1 MKFTAPTKERHDIWL
16 NVHLLSFVLRF
27 SSNQRGFYRPS
38 NTCSRGRAVCHFRR
52 GWVDR
57 TAQIR
62 GQVPQHSAP
71 CLGTLNSL
79 WTIVNMGITT
89 LNYWPAPKAL
99 EAGAVFILVATLGAP
114 PVARASEVRHSSQLV
129 APLASVRVHRLPNIY
144 DTQARRGRTVRRS
157 LMSRV
162 ALERRK
168 SWNLS
173 STMRPCQIKD
183 SKVWKMCELAVTDYT
198 QSAEIPP
205 NTTRITTTTTTT
217 IPTETIP
224 PPDAPACETDT

>member
-1 MKFTAPTKERHDIWL
+1 M
-16 NVHLLSFVLRF
+16 
-27 SSNQRGFYRPS
+27 
-38 NTCSRGRAVCHFRR
+38 
-52 GWVDR
+52 DR
-57 TAQIR
+57 TAQFR

-71 CLGTLNSL
+71 WLDTLNYL

-89 LNYWPAPKAL
+89 PNYWPALKAL
-99 EAGAVFILVATLGAP
+99 EPAAVFILVATLGAP
-114 PVARASEVRHSSQLV
+114 PVARASGVRHSSQLA
-129 APLASVRVHRLPNIY
+129 APLASVRVHQLPNIY

-173 STMRPCQIKD
+173 STKRPCQIKD
-183 SKVWKMCELAVTDYT
+183 SKVWKMCGLAVTAYT
-198 QSAEIPP
+198 QSAEIHP
-205 NTTRITTTTTTT
+205 NTSRITTTII

-224 PPDAPACETDT
+224 PRDAPACETDT